1 MYVEKIELYGFK
13 SFPNRTEIPFAR
25 GITAIVGPNGC
36 GKSNVSDAF
45 RWVIGESNIRNLRG
59 ERVQDVIFKGT
70 RTAKPMGM
78 AEVTLTIRNDEGR
91 LPVEYTQVGVARRIF
106 RSGDSEFAINKSNC
120 RLKDI
125 RELFSGTGMGSH
137 GYAVIERSMIDE
149 VLSDKDD
156 ARRFLFEEAA
166 GIVLYKQRRKEA
178 QRKLQ
183 GVEGDLVR
191 IEDMIREIERE
202 VRSLARQA
210 GKVRRWRTFKDELDR
225 LEVREALT
233 RWQKLN
239 AESESVD
246 AIRKENQQRRED
258 IESKV
263 AALDGRHSERRQVF
277 VQLGD
282 RLSDG
287 QRRLNEATLAVSKA
301 HEEMQVLATR
311 NASWKREEADLRL
324 RLDRDKMRLTDV
336 RGERTDL
343 GPRITEM
350 NTRLGTAKRR
360 YEEAREVRVQA
371 EEELRSARKQLD
383 EVQQLHLDL
392 KSTHSESR
400 KDLEGNESRRAE
412 NRRRMESLASHL
424 GAFGERRVRCQS
436 ELEQVE
442 QNADRFEE
450 RLADLEG
457 EREEL
462 EVRRASLEESQETA
476 ESRIHEIARS
486 RAGIASRLAV
496 LEEQHANHEGF
507 DAAVQWVLKNR
518 DDLDGFVGVVG
529 EEVRLKSQREEMG
542 RAVLGDRVSWV
553 LVRNEDAAIEIIGR
567 LREEQL
573 GGVTFFPLAE
583 AGGRDVDVDA
593 AVEDLFDVSGSALP
607 FLRYLS
613 GTSRLADDVD
623 TARRGAEGSGARSGR
638 STATPEGLL
647 FGAEGA
653 IYLGGVRTREAAILS
668 REQEIPALSSEID
681 TLDEESRQLG
691 NELARIESELSE
703 VRARG
708 EALRAET
715 VQLQRDHRGATE
727 RRSALRTELSML
739 EEEQQRL
746 TEERLGLE
754 SEIARIEG
762 EIAALVETV
771 ARSGEDSTEAQ
782 ERFDRLRSEAEAKEE
797 QKDKKV
803 REATE
808 RELEA
813 LRLENDHKE
822 LVSLQARLEKE
833 ETEKAESVQE
843 IERIIAERS
852 EEAAAADSRIE
863 ELGSGLE
870 QLQES
875 RREIEAEVREIRDE
889 HAESQVA
896 IAELEDTLKAER
908 SRLEQ
913 LVRSMHEEDMARV
926 EARAEAEQI
935 RRRIEEEYR
944 VDLAAW
950 TPEGGFPEPEVALT
964 AAGDEESEAGDE
976 GDEASGAE
984 AGDGTTVALA
994 VAGGADAESAAKAD
1008 LDRGQPG
1015 DAHDPHGEDGE
1026 EDDEVR
1032 LPKAK
1037 PRPVVQLTEEDGAL
1051 TSEERREQI
1060 VQLRRRIEGMGML
1073 NYLAEEEYETQKE
1086 RLDFHSQQ
1094 AKDLHESRSNLL
1106 ETIRQINET
1115 AGQMFQSTFDEV
1127 QTLFVNTFQE
1137 LFPGGEASIRLVGT
1151 DPLESDVEV
1160 SARPR
1165 GKRLESIR
1173 LLSTGERSLTAIA
1186 LLFSLYMIKPSPVCL
1201 LDEVDAPLDDANL
1214 DRFLAMLRKVA
1225 KRTQFIMITHNKKTM
1240 KCAENLF
1247 GVTMEE
1253 PGISKIVSVRLN
1265 EHDLDLGEPARTNGA
1280 GDAATADA

>member
-1 MYVEKIELYGFK
+1 
-13 SFPNRTEIPFAR
+13 
-25 GITAIVGPNGC
+25 
-36 GKSNVSDAF
+36 
-45 RWVIGESNIRNLRG
+45 
-59 ERVQDVIFKGT
+59 
-70 RTAKPMGM
+70 
-78 AEVTLTIRNDEGR
+78 
-91 LPVEYTQVGVARRIF
+91 
-106 RSGDSEFAINKSNC
+106 
-120 RLKDI
+120 
-125 RELFSGTGMGSH
+125 
-137 GYAVIERSMIDE
+137 
-149 VLSDKDD
+149 
-156 ARRFLFEEAA
+156 
-166 GIVLYKQRRKEA
+166 
-178 QRKLQ
+178 
-183 GVEGDLVR
+183 
-191 IEDMIREIERE
+191 
-202 VRSLARQA
+202 
-210 GKVRRWRTFKDELDR
+210 
-225 LEVREALT
+225 
-233 RWQKLN
+233 
-239 AESESVD
+239 
-246 AIRKENQQRRED
+246 
-258 IESKV
+258 
-263 AALDGRHSERRQVF
+263 
-277 VQLGD
+277 
-282 RLSDG
+282 
-287 QRRLNEATLAVSKA
+287 ATLAVSKA
-301 HEEMQVLATR
+301 HEEMQVLSTR

-324 RLDRDKMRLTDV
+324 RLDRDKSRLTDV
-336 RGERTDL
+336 RGERSDL

-350 NTRLGTAKRR
+350 NSRLGTAKRR

-371 EEELRSARKQLD
+371 EEELRNARKQLD
-383 EVQQLHLDL
+383 EVQQLHLNL

-424 GAFGERRVRCQS
+424 GAFGERRERCQL
-436 ELEQVE
+436 ELEEVE

-457 EREEL
+457 ERDEL
-462 EVRRASLEESQETA
+462 EVRRGSLEEAQESA

-496 LEEQHANHEGF
+496 LEEQHENHEGF
-507 DAAVQWVLKNR
+507 DAAVQWVLENR
-518 DDLDGFVGVVG
+518 DDLKGFVGVVG

-553 LVRNEDAAIEIIGR
+553 LVEDEDAAIEIIGR

-583 AGGRDVDVDA
+583 AGVASDA
-593 AVEDLFDVSGSALP
+593 DPAVEDLFDVSGSAIP
-607 FLRYLS
+607 FVRYLS

-623 TARRGAEGSGARSGR
+623 AARRGGEEGGSGRRAR

-681 TLDEESRQLG
+681 ELDEESRQRS
-691 NELARIESELSE
+691 NELARVESELSE
-703 VRARG
+703 VRARS

-715 VQLQRDHRGATE
+715 VQLQRDLRGATE

-754 SEIARIEG
+754 SEIARIES
-762 EIAALVETV
+762 EIAALIQTV
-771 ARSGEDSTEAQ
+771 AQSGEDSTEAQ
-782 ERFDRLRSEAEAKEE
+782 ERFDRLRSEAEEKEDAK
-797 QKDKKV
+797 DRKV

-833 ETEKAESVQE
+833 ETEKSESVQE

-852 EEAAAADSRIE
+852 EEAAAADTRIE
-863 ELGSGLE
+863 ELQSGLE

-875 RREIEAEVREIRDE
+875 RREIEGEVREIRDS
-889 HAESQVA
+889 HAEAQVA
-896 IAELEDTLKAER
+896 IGELEDELKAER
-908 SRLEQ
+908 GRLDHI
-913 LVRSMHEEDMARV
+913 VRSMHEEDMARV

-935 RRRIEEEYR
+935 RKRVEEEYR

-950 TPEGGFPEPEVALT
+950 TPEEGFPEPEVLEDASSSEDGEDEDGTLAT
-964 AAGDEESEAGDE
+964 DGVDANGNAGANGSGDGVSHAEVSSAEAGTNGADAQ
-976 GDEASGAE
+976 GVGADGAAAE
-984 AGDGTTVALA
+984 AGD
-994 VAGGADAESAAKAD
+994 
-1008 LDRGQPG
+1008 
-1015 DAHDPHGEDGE
+1015 AHGPHGEDGE

-1051 TSEERREQI
+1051 TSEERRERI

-1214 DRFLAMLRKVA
+1214 DRFLAMLKKVA

-1265 EHDLDLGEPARTNGA
+1265 EHDLGLGEPVRTNGA